1 MLLCAVV
8 AVFTKELCAVLA
20 VVVLVAG
27 LALVAAGAVD
37 TVPVAVLAPLKPD
50 VVVVLADTADP
61 LNGLF
66 CNVLALAAD
75 AGVFEEAE
83 VLADAV
89 LTVDLD
95 NVEAVAAVLDENRL
109 DPAVTPVDTAG
120 FATAFNVEVLL
131 NAEDE
136 LCAVPPNVVRAPKE
150 EDVLETAVFFS
161 SLDVEFGGENLFS
174 LLSVNAITTK
184 P

>member
-1 MLLCAVV
+1 M
-8 AVFTKELCAVLA
+8 
-20 VVVLVAG
+20 
-27 LALVAAGAVD
+27 
-37 TVPVAVLAPLKPD
+37 
-50 VVVVLADTADP
+50 
-61 LNGLF
+61 
-66 CNVLALAAD
+66 
-75 AGVFEEAE
+75 
-83 VLADAV
+83 

-131 NAEDE
+131 NAEDV